1 MTIDITRPHIG
12 RIYDY
17 VLGGTQ
23 NYEADRQAAEAM
35 IKMMPSYPRW
45 ARINRSFLAHVGRRW
60 ASEGI
65 KRVLDLG
72 SGLPTQGHF
81 NEHLTDAKILFSD
94 FDPLTVAQAQHLL
107 AYTPDMA
114 YAEIDL
120 RDPAAVIEQAS
131 TYFGPDRPAAVGA
144 IGVVYFLADDEL
156 RSLMQRLYAYCAP
169 GTVMALSFHHM
180 PPGSDP
186 GPINKVIAEG
196 QKQARINFFLREPE
210 QIAELIAPW
219 RLTADKPIQDWL
231 GQSASAAPIPA
242 INTEDPLGELV
253 LVGAFAER

>member
-23 NYEADRQAAEAM
+23 NYESDRLAAEAM
-35 IKMMPSYPRW
+35 VKLMPSYPRW

-60 ASEGI
+60 AKEGLD
-65 KRVLDLG
+65 RVLDLG

-81 NEHLTDAKILFSD
+81 NEHLPDAKILFSD

-114 YAEIDL
+114 YANIDL
-120 RDPAAVIEQAS
+120 RDPDALVEQAS
-131 TYFGPDRPAAVGA
+131 TYFGADRPRAVGA
-144 IGVVYFLADDEL
+144 IGVVYFLTDDEL
-156 RSLMQRLYAYCAP
+156 RSLMQRLHAFCAP

-180 PPGSDP
+180 PVGADTVA
-186 GPINKVIAEG
+186 IDRVIAEG
-196 QKQARINFFLREPE
+196 QKHARINFFLRTPE
-210 QIAELIAPW
+210 QIAELILPW
-219 RLTADKPIQDWL
+219 RLTVDKPIQDWL
-231 GQSASAAPIPA
+231 GEDENTAPIPA
-242 INTEDPLGELV
+242 IRPEDPLGQLI